1 MIFSDFFLFDDVA
14 FVTDRTQEQVEH
26 LLDLLKL
33 SHKVSFHN
41 GRISTVT
48 LSQRQRKR
56 LALLQSWLE
65 DHPSYLFDE
74 WAADQDPEFK
84 AVFYLE
90 LLPMLKAEGK
100 TVIAITHDD
109 RYFHLADRLIKLESG
124 QIVELTSPPE

>member
-26 LLDLLKL
+26 LLD
-33 SHKVSFHN
+33 
-41 GRISTVT
+41 GRFSTVA
-48 LSQRQRKR
+48 LSQGQRKR

-65 DHPSYLFDE
+65 DRPIYLFDE

-90 LLPMLKAEGK
+90 LLPMLKAEGENG
-100 TVIAITHDD
+100 D
-109 RYFHLADRLIKLESG
+109 RHY
-124 QIVELTSPPE
+124 P

>member
-1 MIFSDFFLFDDVA
+1 MVTKGRCILTPAGGPFDDCSWV
-14 FVTDRTQEQVEH
+14 
-26 LLDLLKL
+26 
-33 SHKVSFHN
+33 FHAL
-41 GRISTVT
+41 V
-48 LSQRQRKR
+48 
-56 LALLQSWLE
+56 ALLQSWLE
-65 DHPSYLFDE
+65 DRPIYLFDE

-124 QIVELTSPPE
+124 PIVEHTSPPE